1 MSIAFPPEPRRH
13 LPVGLF
19 QDIADV
25 TQTLPAVVLDPI
37 KVVGMDE
44 FDEEVGHVI
53 NGIFVAELEF
63 SHAALG
69 QLVENQPDWMIFWN

>member
-1 MSIAFPPEPRRH
+1 MSIAFPPELHRH
-13 LPVGLF
+13 LAVGLF

-25 TQTLPAVVLDPI
+25 PQALPAVILDPI

-44 FDEEVGHVI
+44 FDEEIGYVI

-63 SHAALG
+63 SHTSLG
-69 QLVENQPDWMIFWN
+69 QLMENQPDWMIFRN